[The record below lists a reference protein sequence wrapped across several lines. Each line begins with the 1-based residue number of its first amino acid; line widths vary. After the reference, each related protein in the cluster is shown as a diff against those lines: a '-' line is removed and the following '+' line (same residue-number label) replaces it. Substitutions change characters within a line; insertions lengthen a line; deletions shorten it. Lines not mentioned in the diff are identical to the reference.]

1 MDSTPD
7 EIVDRAIV
15 ERRRPPG
22 RLDADRMWVAEDPT
36 TDCSGVGTVE
46 REAVGN
52 LVAAVAEYENSE
64 GDREPLL
71 KLPGQAVSRPSPYT
85 DTPSMFDRLQSL
97 F

>member
-1 MDSTPD
+1 MDSMPD

-15 ERRRPPG
+15 EHRRPPG
-22 RLDADRMWVAEDPT
+22 RLDADRMWIAEDPT

-52 LVAAVAEYENSE
+52 LVAAVVEYERGE
-64 GDREPLL
+64 GDRDPLL
-71 KLPGQAVSRPSPYT
+71 KLPGKTVSRPSPYT
-85 DTPSMFDRLQSL
+85 DTSSMFDRLQSL

>member
-1 MDSTPD
+1 MESIAD
-7 EIVDRAIV
+7 EIVERAIV

-22 RLDADRMWVAEDPT
+22 DLDADRLWIAEDPV

-52 LVAAVAEYENSE
+52 LVAAVTEYETSP
-64 GDREPLL
+64 GRREPLL
-71 KLPGQAVSRPSPYT
+71 KLPGKTVTRPSPHT
-85 DTPSMFDRLQSL
+85 DSSSLFDRLGSL